1 MPEQD
6 DNEGFLLRWSR
17 RKRGAEEPVKAKS
30 AVAESPATEAVEE
43 TTVAS
48 LAQQSEVVSHDE
60 SMNEGPAVGDGVAA
74 TDKAVES
81 EVAPHDLESVDIDAM
96 NYESDYTEF
105 MKDGVPEALKRKALR
120 QLWRSDPILA
130 NVDGLCDY
138 DDDFTDA
145 ALAVDVLKTVHKVG
159 KGYLTDDE
167 DDAEDTDDIDELEVA
182 EEGNASAVGSAD
194 EEPVEASGKVASA
207 GADGTP
213 ESEVAESTDADVTEE
228 NTAEDIDNTRNMQ
241 RS

>member
-6 DNEGFLLRWSR
+6 DNQGFLLRWSR
-17 RKRGAEEPVKAKS
+17 RKRGVEQPVKSKG
-30 AVAESPATEAVEE
+30 VATESLATEAAEE
-43 TTVAS
+43 TTLAS
-48 LAQQSEVVSHDE
+48 LAQQNEVTVNRTPTDAIPTVQ
-60 SMNEGPAVGDGVAA
+60 EGDAA
-74 TDKAVES
+74 TDKAVEG

-182 EEGNASAVGSAD
+182 EEDNASEVGSAD
-194 EEPVEASGKVASA
+194 EPVEASGEVATA

-213 ESEVAESTDADVTEE
+213 ESEVAESTDVDVIEE
-228 NTAEDIDNTRNMQ
+228 KSPEATDDS
-241 RS
+241 RSVKQS